1 MPHAAPVL
9 PTPFQDLEAYSDWA
23 LATESERT
31 AKRVSSPMSA
41 IRAFYDALRPRLE
54 ACATYLDQFPLDD
67 MPPDAQR
74 LLWLT
79 LSLMEVANAVELYKQ
94 PQLSNGFE
102 IARFIPLEKDTST

>member
-1 MPHAAPVL
+1 MSDSSPVFPL
-9 PTPFQDLEAYSDWA
+9 PFQDLEAYRDWS

-31 AKRVSSPMSA
+31 AKRVSSSMEA
-41 IRAFYDALRPRLE
+41 IQAFYNALLPRLDS
-54 ACATYLDQFPLDD
+54 CAAYLDQFPMDD

-94 PQLSNGFE
+94 PQLGNGFE
-102 IARFIPLEKDTST
+102 ITRFIPLEKKT

>member
-1 MPHAAPVL
+1 M
-9 PTPFQDLEAYSDWA
+9 
-23 LATESERT
+23 ATGRWPPKASG
-31 AKRVSSPMSA
+31 PPSA
-41 IRAFYDALRPRLE
+41 CQARCPSFRIFYDALRPRLE
-54 ACATYLDQFPLDD
+54 ACATYLDQFPVDD

-94 PQLSNGFE
+94 PRLSNGFE